1 MIMRFR
7 SFVEKLAVNIMINIK
22 LCRKLTT
29 KIVNEMTLWEKLT
42 YFIIKQCLLYLGN
55 EMIVILLYIYILD
68 IKIDV
73 HYFLTPVYN
82 TFI

>member
-1 MIMRFR
+1 
-7 SFVEKLAVNIMINIK
+7 
-22 LCRKLTT
+22 
-29 KIVNEMTLWEKLT
+29 MTLWEKLT